1 MNEEQIKK
9 HRLRDGDVVSIGV
22 HELVYHDLRNKE
34 EQLQD
39 QVNDETGE
47 FEEDAD
53 AGLDSDKNAE
63 DIADEK
69 ETA

>member
-1 MNEEQIKK
+1 M
-9 HRLRDGDVVSIGV
+9 SIGV

-53 AGLDSDKNAE
+53 AGLDSDR
-63 DIADEK
+63 DADDVASEK